1 MAASPPTSD
10 TFARVEKLMRRDLKL
25 GSDIEINP
33 TTPFFGS
40 NADIDSLDI
49 LLLLGSIEKE
59 FGLRIPSEAVGREVF
74 QNVGT
79 LVHYVDQHR
88 AWGAAGSAG
97 SKGVAGGES
106 GLLGR
111 LPHGES
117 FRFVTRILEV
127 KEGESA
133 KGVWTVTGTEPFL
146 AGHFPGRPIV
156 PGVLLAEAL
165 AQVSG
170 LAMSWSGPGRP
181 AAGEVRLAHV
191 DIRFEQAVVPPAEVM
206 LESRLAR
213 SMGGLTQ
220 FEVAALVGG
229 AVAARGTI
237 TLAY

>member
-97 SKGVAGGES
+97 SKGVAGG
-106 GLLGR
+106 
-111 LPHGES
+111 
-117 FRFVTRILEV
+117 
-127 KEGESA
+127 
-133 KGVWTVTGTEPFL
+133 
-146 AGHFPGRPIV
+146 
-156 PGVLLAEAL
+156 
-165 AQVSG
+165 
-170 LAMSWSGPGRP
+170 
-181 AAGEVRLAHV
+181 
-191 DIRFEQAVVPPAEVM
+191 
-206 LESRLAR
+206 
-213 SMGGLTQ
+213 
-220 FEVAALVGG
+220 
-229 AVAARGTI
+229 
-237 TLAY
+237 